1 MNNFQFLLS
10 SAENILYPNFG
21 NPTVLPLIVFLI
33 FIISILAD
41 QIISVIEK
49 TWKIL
54 LDKFYD
60 PTVDSYD
67 PFGDFT
73 ALDQNVIQVVTD
85 TATKFEDVAGN
96 EEAKAELQEVVK
108 FLKDPDSFSKLGAGV
123 PKGVLLGGPPGTGK
137 TLLAKAIA
145 GEAGTPF
152 LKVSGSQ
159 FVELLVGVGAAR
171 VRELFEKARSLK
183 PSIIFIDEIDSIAR
197 ARSGNNNMGG
207 GNDER
212 EQTLN
217 QILTEMDGFDT
228 DGGVV
233 VIAASNRI
241 DILDPALKRAGR
253 FDRQITINNPNLKER
268 QSILR
273 VHARGKKFD
282 ELVSIAQIAQRTIG
296 FSGADL
302 ANLLNEAA
310 ILATRRK
317 KIAITMQEVN
327 VSIDR
332 VMIGLEGK
340 QISRVKARQLTGF
353 HEMGHAFVGS
363 LINENDGIEKLTL
376 IPRGNTQGTTW
387 TIPSPSQYNSRARFI
402 NQILISVA
410 GRAAEEIISGVSE
423 CTVGAQQ
430 DIAQMTRSL
439 RTMVLRYAMSR
450 LQELK
455 QEAQQR
461 NLSFLGSDVKKE
473 LNNIVDNFTT
483 NFMDITYNEVIAF
496 LEIIRPGGEF
506 LVDELMISE
515 ELSGKELRALARQYL
530 SNLSSL
536 EVLYNTRQSSLFD
549 LMGPNLKKYI
559 EEVENE
565 SKLKS
570 KPELKLES
578 KPESKLDKIVINPDA
593 KPMLY
598 WD

>member
-578 KPESKLDKIVINPDA
+578 KLESKPESK
-593 KPMLY
+593 
-598 WD
+598 